1 MKFIG
6 WIPNLRGRLSFDTI
20 GSSTKPYPY
29 LKYKHFSHS
38 LVLQENRKL
47 NDSAVPRSLR
57 KWLFEF
63 KYSPLRFFSKIS
75 KTIEKLCYHSGDF
88 RFSFYYSLIEEEENK
103 KDSLN
108 GYVIIEPSI
117 FLEKHQCHNVLENEE
132 LLKSMSIPSIQDILD
147 RSLIVTKIK
156 IFRDGFCELENLY
169 LRKIQRDNLLWTATV
184 PEGFDKF
191 IEEVAH
197 QTYYFIKDVCH
208 QHQHHDSKT
217 DNLLPLVKCD
227 ESNENRSYETLA
239 INIFKSLY
247 RLILK
252 KRRAESIKEF
262 YSMKGILCYLKSFR
276 KIASSRR
283 ISVKNFQSEDDL
295 FLSGSIEAKSNC
307 LAAGRERKKNFIGMM
322 PSIISLPVSFLALCF
337 AFSSMIMIYNKNIG
351 ESSVSNGSASKISLN
366 VYIEL
371 IQYLIMHPLQ
381 LFGISFS
388 ILFTFFFVS
397 SDLFKESR
405 FYHDFWRIVYGF
417 KSQVFVSIF
426 LAGCGILSL
435 YFSIDYIEPNF
446 KIFISDT
453 FYNLFHPIIDKF
465 YTCASDTFHNM
476 LNI

>member
-29 LKYKHFSHS
+29 IKQKHLNHN

-47 NDSAVPRSLR
+47 NDSAVPRFLR

-63 KYSPLRFFSKIS
+63 KYSPLRLLVKFS

-88 RFSFYYSLIEEEENK
+88 KFSFYYTSIEKTENTK
-103 KDSLN
+103 ETLS

-117 FLEKHQCHNVLENEE
+117 FLENHKCHGILENEE
-132 LLKSMSIPSIQDILD
+132 LLKSMSIPSIQDILN

-169 LRKIQRDNLLWTATV
+169 VRKIQRDNLLWTANV

-191 IEEVAH
+191 IEEAVH

-227 ESNENRSYETLA
+227 DININRSYESLA

-262 YSMKGILCYLKSFR
+262 HSMKGILCYLKSFR
-276 KIASSRR
+276 EIASTRR
-283 ISVKNFQSEDDL
+283 ISVKNFQSEDDM

-307 LAAGRERKKNFIGMM
+307 LTAGRERKKNFIGMI

-337 AFSSMIMIYNKNIG
+337 AFSSMVMIYNKNIG
-351 ESSVSNGSASKISLN
+351 ESLILNNSDSKVSLDT
-366 VYIEL
+366 YIEP

-381 LFGISFS
+381 LFVIVFS
-388 ILFTFFFVS
+388 ILFVLFFAS

-405 FYHDFWRIVYGF
+405 FYHDFWRIVYGYNN
-417 KSQVFVSIF
+417 QRVVSLF
-426 LAGCGILSL
+426 LAVCGILTCYL
-435 YFSIDYIEPNF
+435 SIDYIEPNF
-446 KIFISDT
+446 KVIISDT
-453 FYNLFHPIIDKF
+453 FYNLF
-465 YTCASDTFHNM
+465 SQS
-476 LNI
+476 